1 MSDQP
6 VPRSPT
12 PIRGSAAALV
22 RHMETSLT
30 VPTATTIRTFAV
42 GGVDRVREELAQ
54 RGYGISTS
62 RLLAYAVVRAAVVV
76 PGITHRFVA
85 TDTGPAR
92 AVDDGIHLGI
102 AVDVAR
108 GDGTRQVIVPVL
120 RDADTLAFLDFVTA
134 YDDVIAAARAGT
146 LAPERLAGANLI
158 LTNTAAFGSTT
169 GVPRLPAGPG
179 AIVALGTIAYPVG
192 FERLV
197 GQLDMDR
204 TCTASCTYDHRVI
217 QGADSGAFLR
227 EVATSVSTYAALYA
241 DILTRLPRRNGDGPA
256 PADAAAPVSAPDRA
270 GAAAL
275 LSAARVVDTFRRD
288 GHASADLDPLH
299 PPSTLPPDLT
309 VLPDLPDV
317 SSDELGLY
325 GSPRPAS
332 EALAALPKKYC
343 GPLALDVWHLRD
355 EDKRH
360 WWFQRFET
368 DSSELV
374 PSGVDDLDTLDRLV
388 HIDALE
394 RFMQRAYPSHKTL
407 SVQGLDTTVLITQ
420 RLVELAAEGD
430 FASVDIGMA
439 HRGRLNIL
447 THVTAMPYDR
457 LFAEFEASVREDA
470 LTPAGITGDVKQHL
484 GWETELVGR
493 SGRSLRV
500 ALLPNPSH
508 LEFVSPVA
516 LGATRGRQ
524 DEDGGGVGAGLAVL
538 LHGDASFTGQ
548 GVVAETLNL
557 HQLAGYRS
565 GGAVHIVQDN
575 QIGFTTEAAELRS
588 TRWPSDIARGYD
600 VPILHVN
607 ADDPA
612 ACLRAADLAFAYRQQ
627 FAADVAIHVLGYRR
641 LGHSETDEPTFTQA
655 EMYGRIRVHPTVVER
670 FASRLAETGLLP
682 AGHLDE
688 LRNNA
693 DERLR
698 AAHAV
703 AKASTV
709 ATQQPPTRATAR
721 TSRATPAADLIAL
734 ATELLEP
741 PPGAEALVKVQRVMD
756 KRRSMLLDE
765 GRVDWAHAEVL
776 ALAAVAAAGI
786 PVRMSGQDVIRGAF
800 TQRHLRISSVDGRSS
815 WTPLT
820 SSPRTGG
827 RVQVYNSPLSE
838 TAVLGFE
845 YGYSIARASALTV
858 WEAQFGDFANGAQV
872 ITDQFLSSGHA
883 KWGVRSRLVL
893 LLPHGYEG
901 SGPEHSSARLER
913 YLQLAAE
920 DNLSIAVPTTPAQ
933 YFALLVQQAHDPQP
947 RPLVVLT
954 PKSLLRHKAAVS
966 SVDELASGAFS
977 EVLART
983 VGDETKVRRAVLCT
997 GKVFYDL
1004 ADAVDA
1010 AGRDDV
1016 ALIRVE
1022 QLYPFPGDQLRTA
1035 LRHYPGLQSV
1045 TWAQEEPQNM
1055 GAARHV
1061 LPLLAAVS
1069 PLAAAIEY
1077 AGRPERAAVAEGYGA
1092 AHAREQAALVQAALG
1107 PETSPDGAGPTS
1119 ALMSRQPEPVTA

>member
-1 MSDQP
+1 
-6 VPRSPT
+6 
-12 PIRGSAAALV
+12 
-22 RHMETSLT
+22 METSLT
-30 VPTATTIRTFAV
+30 VPTATTMRTFAV
-42 GGVDRVREELAQ
+42 GGLDRARAELSR
-54 RGYGISTS
+54 RGYRISTS
-62 RLLAYAVVRAAVVV
+62 RLLAYAVVRAAAVV
-76 PGITHRFVA
+76 PGIAHRFVT

-92 AVDDGIHLGI
+92 AIDDGIHLGV

-108 GDGTRQVIVPVL
+108 TDGTRQVVVPVL
-120 RDADTLAFLDFVTA
+120 RDADALTLLDFVVA
-134 YDDVIAAARAGT
+134 YDDLIAATRAGE
-146 LAPERLAGANLI
+146 LAPERLTGANLI

-169 GVPRLPAGPG
+169 GIPRLPAGPG
-179 AIVALGTIAYPVG
+179 AIVALGTVGYPVG
-192 FERLV
+192 FERLA

-227 EVATSVSTYAALYA
+227 EVATSVSAYDALYA
-241 DILTRLPRRNGDGPA
+241 DILTRLPWQGLEEAA
-256 PADAAAPVSAPDRA
+256 PAAAAAVSGPSAS
-270 GAAAL
+270 GTAAL
-275 LSAARVVDTFRRD
+275 LSAARLVDTFRRD
-288 GHASADLDPLH
+288 GHAWADVDPLH
-299 PPSTLPPDLT
+299 PAAPLPDDLR

-317 SSDELGLY
+317 SSEELGLH
-325 GSPRPAS
+325 GAGRPAT
-332 EALAALPKKYC
+332 EALAALPRQYC

-355 EDKRH
+355 ADERN
-360 WWFQRFET
+360 WWFERFEA
-368 DSSELV
+368 DDRELA
-374 PSGVDDLDTLDRLV
+374 PKGVEDLETLDRLV

-420 RLVELAAEGD
+420 RLVELAAESD

-493 SGRSLRV
+493 SGRPLRV

-516 LGATRGRQ
+516 LGATRGHQ

-557 HQLAGYRS
+557 HQLAGYRT

-588 TRWPSDIARGYD
+588 TRWPSDTARGYD

-612 ACLRAADLAFAYRQQ
+612 ACLRAAELAFAFRQQ
-627 FAADVAIHVLGYRR
+627 YAADVVIHVLGYRR

-655 EMYGRIRVHPTVVER
+655 ELYGRIRVHPTVVDR
-670 FASRLAETGLLP
+670 LASRLADAGRLP
-682 AGHLDE
+682 AGHLEE
-688 LRNNA
+688 LRKKA
-693 DERLR
+693 DDRLR

-703 AKASTV
+703 AKDNTV
-709 ATQQPPTRATAR
+709 ETQQPPARPTAR
-721 TSRATPAADLIAL
+721 TPWATPATDLIAL

-741 PPGAEALVKVQRVMD
+741 PAGAEALVKVQRVMD

-776 ALAAVAAAGI
+776 ALAAAAAAGV
-786 PVRMSGQDVIRGAF
+786 PVRMSGQDVVRGAF
-800 TQRHLRISSVDGRSS
+800 TQRHLRISSVDGQSS

-820 SSPRTGG
+820 SSPGTGG

-845 YGYSIARASALTV
+845 YGYSIARASGLTL

-883 KWGVRSRLVL
+883 KWGVRSRLVV

-920 DNLSIAVPTTPAQ
+920 DNLTVAVPTTPAQ
-933 YFALLVQQAHDPQP
+933 YYALLVQQAHDPQP

-966 SVDELASGAFS
+966 GIDELASGTFS
-977 EVLART
+977 EVLVRPTGDKAR
-983 VGDETKVRRAVLCT
+983 VRRAVLCT

-1004 ADAVDA
+1004 VDAVDA

-1022 QLYPFPGDQLRTA
+1022 QLYPFPGEQVRTA
-1035 LRHYPGLQSV
+1035 LRRFPGLQSV
-1045 TWAQEEPQNM
+1045 AWAQEEPHNM
-1055 GAARHV
+1055 GAARYV
-1061 LPLLAAVS
+1061 LPLLADAS
-1069 PLAAAIEY
+1069 PLTAAVEY

-1092 AHAREQAALVQAALG
+1092 AHAREQASLVQAALG
-1107 PETSPDGAGPTS
+1107 TVPSPSLDGAGPTNGVVTRRS
-1119 ALMSRQPEPVTA
+1119 EPVKA